1 MANYDIDLVV
11 TSAPHIRDKVT
22 TTSIMRD
29 VIIAITPALIGS
41 IVIFGLRSLLV
52 IVVSVISSILAEM
65 LGNVLF
71 HKKPSLNDLSASVT
85 GLLLAMTLPPSS
97 PWWMVVV
104 GAFSGILLGKMIFG
118 GIGSNPFNP
127 ALVGR
132 AVLMVSWP
140 TYMTTWIKP
149 QIMIGLQNISQATPV
164 DSITTATPLNI
175 VKLQSYSQLVSSFG
189 TKANLYKAL
198 FLGTVGGSLGETSA
212 LLLLIGGIYLI
223 ARKVIDWKIPVVY
236 IGTVF
241 VLSPLFGRDPIFSIL
256 AGGLFLGAF
265 FMATD
270 YSSSPI
276 TPMGRVYYALF
287 IGFLTVLI
295 RQFGSYPE
303 GVMFSILL
311 GNAVVPYFD
320 KIMPKVY
327 GVLPKKEVA
336 K

>member
-29 VIIAITPALIGS
+29 VIIALIPALIGS
-41 IVIFGLRSLLV
+41 IFIFGIRAL
-52 IVVSVISSILAEM
+52 IVVLVSVVSSVLAEVV
-65 LGNVLF
+65 GNLLF

-140 TYMTTWIKP
+140 KQMTTWIKP
-149 QIMIGLQNISQATPV
+149 FSAFNQPLDA
-164 DSITTATPLNI
+164 ITTATPLNI
-175 VKLQSYSQLVSSFG
+175 VKLQGYAQLLSEYG

-198 FLGTVGGSLGETSA
+198 FLGTIGGSLGETSA

-223 ARKVIDWKIPVVY
+223 AKKVIDWKIPVIY
-236 IGTVF
+236 IATVF
-241 VLSPLFGRDPIFSIL
+241 LLSPLFGRDPIFSIL

-276 TPMGRVYYALF
+276 TPLGKVYYAIF

-295 RQFGSYPE
+295 RQIGAYPE

-311 GNAVVPYFD
+311 GNGVSPYFD
-320 KIMPKVY
+320 KIMPRVY
-327 GVLPKKEVA
+327 GVSPKKEVA

>member
-29 VIIAITPALIGS
+29 VIIALTPALIGS
-41 IVIFGLRSLLV
+41 IFIFGIRAL
-52 IVVSVISSILAEM
+52 IVVLVSVVSSVLAEVV
-65 LGNVLF
+65 GNLLF

-104 GAFSGILLGKMIFG
+104 GAFSGILLGKIIFG

-140 TYMTTWIKP
+140 TQMTTWIKP
-149 QIMIGLQNISQATPV
+149 FSAFNQPLDV
-164 DSITTATPLNI
+164 ITTATPLNV
-175 VKLQSYSQLVSSFG
+175 VKLQGYAQLLSEFG

-198 FLGTVGGSLGETSA
+198 FLGTIGGSLGETSA

-223 ARKVIDWKIPVVY
+223 ARKVIDWKIPVIY
-236 IGTVF
+236 IATVF
-241 VLSPLFGRDPIFSIL
+241 VLSPLFGRDPLFSIL

-276 TPMGRVYYALF
+276 TPLGKVYYAIF

-311 GNAVVPYFD
+311 GNAIVPYFD
-320 KIMPKVY
+320 KIMPRVY
-327 GVLPKKEVA
+327 GVFPKKEVA

>member
-11 TSAPHIRDKVT
+11 NAAPHIRDKVNT
-22 TTSIMRD
+22 SSIMRD
-29 VIIAITPALIGS
+29 VVLALIPAVVGS
-41 IVIFGLRSLLV
+41 VFIFGGKV
-52 IVVSVISSILAEM
+52 IVVYLVSIVSSILAEYV
-65 LGNVLF
+65 GNLLF
-71 HKKPSLNDLSASVT
+71 HKKSSLKDFSAVVT
-85 GLLLAMTLPPSS
+85 GVLFAMTLPPSS

-140 TYMTTWIKP
+140 TYMTTWDKP
-149 QIMIGLQNISQATPV
+149 RFFIGFPFRILNLDTVTS
-164 DSITTATPLNI
+164 ATPLN
-175 VKLQSYSQLVSSFG
+175 VVQLQSYSQLISEFG
-189 TKANLYKAL
+189 SKLNLYTSL
-198 FLGTVGGSLGETSA
+198 FFGTVGGSIGETSA
-212 LLLLIGGIYLI
+212 LLLLIGAIYLFI
-223 ARKVIDWKIPVVY
+223 RKVIDWKIPTFY
-236 IGTVF
+236 ITTVF
-241 VLSPLFGRDPIFSIL
+241 VLSFIFGRDPVFSIF

-276 TPMGRVYYALF
+276 TPLGKVYYGIFLG
-287 IGFLTVLI
+287 ILTVII
-295 RQFGSYPE
+295 RQFAAYPE

-311 GNAVVPYFD
+311 GNALVPYFD
-320 KIMPKVY
+320 KVMPRVY
-327 GVLPKKEVA
+327 GVFPKKEVS

>member
-1 MANYDIDLVV
+1 MANYNIDLVV
-11 TSAPHIRDKVT
+11 TSSPHIRDRIT
-22 TTSIMRD
+22 TAGIMRD
-29 VIIAITPALIGS
+29 VIIALTPAIIGS
-41 IVIFGLRSLLV
+41 IFIFGFRVVVVYLVSIVSSLL
-52 IVVSVISSILAEM
+52 AEYI
-65 LGNVLF
+65 GNLIF
-71 HKKPSLNDLSASVT
+71 GKKQSLNDFSSSVT
-85 GLLLAMTLPPSS
+85 GVLLAMTLPPSS

-140 TYMTTWIKP
+140 TQMTTWIKP
-149 QIMIGLQNISQATPV
+149 ERMFGVIPTEATPLN
-164 DSITTATPLNI
+164 SITTATPLNI
-175 VKLQSYSQLVSSFG
+175 VKLQGYSQLLTDFAG
-189 TKANLYKAL
+189 KANLYKSL
-198 FLGTVGGSLGETSA
+198 FLGFVGGSIGETSA

-223 ARKVIDWKIPVVY
+223 VKKVIDWKIPTLY
-236 IGTVF
+236 ILTVF

-276 TPMGRVYYALF
+276 TPLGRIYYGIFLG
-287 IGFLTVLI
+287 ILTVLI
-295 RQFGSYPE
+295 RQFSSYPE

-320 KIMPKVY
+320 KLMPRVY
-327 GVLPKKEVA
+327 GVLPKREVA

>member
-11 TSAPHIRDKVT
+11 TSAPHIKDKVT

-29 VIIAITPALIGS
+29 VIIALTPALIGS
-41 IVIFGLRSLLV
+41 IFIFGIRAL
-52 IVVSVISSILAEM
+52 IVVLVSVVSSVLAEVV
-65 LGNVLF
+65 GNLLF

-140 TYMTTWIKP
+140 TQMTTWVKP
-149 QIMIGLQNISQATPV
+149 FSAFNQPLDV
-164 DSITTATPLNI
+164 ITTATPLNV
-175 VKLQSYSQLVSSFG
+175 VKLQGYAQLLSEFG

-198 FLGTVGGSLGETSA
+198 FLGTIGGSLGETSA

-223 ARKVIDWKIPVVY
+223 ARKVIDWKIPVIY
-236 IGTVF
+236 IATVF
-241 VLSPLFGRDPIFSIL
+241 VLSPLFGRDPLFSIL

-276 TPMGRVYYALF
+276 APLGKVYYAIF

-320 KIMPKVY
+320 KIMPRVY
-327 GVLPKKEVA
+327 GVFPKKEVA

>member
-29 VIIAITPALIGS
+29 VIIALTPALIGS
-41 IVIFGLRSLLV
+41 IFIFGIRAL
-52 IVVSVISSILAEM
+52 IVVLVSVVSSFLAEVV
-65 LGNVLF
+65 GNLLF

-140 TYMTTWIKP
+140 IQMTTWVKP
-149 QIMIGLQNISQATPV
+149 FSAFNQPLDV
-164 DSITTATPLNI
+164 ITTATPLNV
-175 VKLQSYSQLVSSFG
+175 VKLQGYAQLLSEFG

-198 FLGTVGGSLGETSA
+198 FLGTIGGSLGETSA
-212 LLLLIGGIYLI
+212 LLLSIGGIYLI
-223 ARKVIDWKIPVVY
+223 ARKVINWKVPVIY
-236 IGTVF
+236 IATVF
-241 VLSPLFGRDPIFSIL
+241 VLSPLFGRDPLFSIL

-276 TPMGRVYYALF
+276 TPLGKVYYAIF

-295 RQFGSYPE
+295 RQFSSYPE
-303 GVMFSILL
+303 GVTFSILL
-311 GNAVVPYFD
+311 GNAVASYFD
-320 KIMPKVY
+320 KIVPRVY
-327 GVLPKKEVA
+327 GVFPKKEVA

>member
-1 MANYDIDLVV
+1 MANYNIDLVV
-11 TSAPHIRDKVT
+11 TSSPHIRDRVT
-22 TTSIMRD
+22 TAGIMRD
-29 VIIAITPALIGS
+29 VIIALVPAIIGS
-41 IVIFGLRSLLV
+41 IFIFGFRVVVVYLVSIISSLL
-52 IVVSVISSILAEM
+52 AEY
-65 LGNVLF
+65 LGNLMF
-71 HKKPSLNDLSASVT
+71 GKKQSLNDFSSAVT
-85 GLLLAMTLPPSS
+85 GVLLAMTLPPSS

-140 TYMTTWIKP
+140 TQMTTWIKP
-149 QIMIGLQNISQATPV
+149 ERMFGVITSKATPLN
-164 DSITTATPLNI
+164 SITTATPLNI
-175 VKLQSYSQLVSSFG
+175 VKLQGYSQLLTDFAG
-189 TKANLYKAL
+189 RANLYKSL
-198 FLGTVGGSLGETSA
+198 FLGFVGGSIGETSA

-223 ARKVIDWKIPVVY
+223 VKKVIDWKIPTLY
-236 IGTVF
+236 ILTVF

-276 TPMGRVYYALF
+276 TPFGRIYYGIFLG
-287 IGFLTVLI
+287 ILTVII
-295 RQFGSYPE
+295 RQFSSYPE

-320 KIMPKVY
+320 KLMPRVY

>member
-29 VIIAITPALIGS
+29 VIIALTPALIGS
-41 IVIFGLRSLLV
+41 IFIFGIRAL
-52 IVVSVISSILAEM
+52 IVVLVSVVSSVLAEVV
-65 LGNVLF
+65 GNLLF

-104 GAFSGILLGKMIFG
+104 GAFSGILLGKIIFG

-140 TYMTTWIKP
+140 TQMTTWIKP
-149 QIMIGLQNISQATPV
+149 FSAFNQSLDAFTAAT
-164 DSITTATPLNI
+164 TTATPLNV
-175 VKLQSYSQLVSSFG
+175 VKLQGYTQLLSEFG

-198 FLGTVGGSLGETSA
+198 FLGTIGGSLGETSA

-223 ARKVIDWKIPVVY
+223 ARKVIDWKIPVIY
-236 IGTVF
+236 IATVF
-241 VLSPLFGRDPIFSIL
+241 VLSPLFGRDPLFSIL

-276 TPMGRVYYALF
+276 TPLGKVYYAIF

-311 GNAVVPYFD
+311 GNAIVPYFD
-320 KIMPKVY
+320 KIMPRVY
-327 GVLPKKEVA
+327 GVFPKKEVA

>member
-29 VIIAITPALIGS
+29 VIIALTPALIGS
-41 IVIFGLRSLLV
+41 IFIFGIRAL
-52 IVVSVISSILAEM
+52 IVVLVSVVSSVLAEVV
-65 LGNVLF
+65 GNLLF

-97 PWWMVVV
+97 PWWMVVI

-140 TYMTTWIKP
+140 TQMTTWVKP
-149 QIMIGLQNISQATPV
+149 FSAFNQPLDV
-164 DSITTATPLNI
+164 ITTATPLNV
-175 VKLQSYSQLVSSFG
+175 VKLQGYAQLLSEFG

-198 FLGTVGGSLGETSA
+198 FLGTIGGSLGETSA

-223 ARKVIDWKIPVVY
+223 ARKVIDWKIPVIY
-236 IGTVF
+236 IATVF
-241 VLSPLFGRDPIFSIL
+241 VLSPLFGRDPLFSIL

-276 TPMGRVYYALF
+276 TPLGKVYYAIF

-320 KIMPKVY
+320 KIMPRVY
-327 GVLPKKEVA
+327 GVFPKKEVA

>member
-29 VIIAITPALIGS
+29 VIIALTPALIGS
-41 IVIFGLRSLLV
+41 IFIFGIRAL
-52 IVVSVISSILAEM
+52 IVVLVSVVSSFLAEVV
-65 LGNVLF
+65 GNLLF

-140 TYMTTWIKP
+140 TQMTTWVKP
-149 QIMIGLQNISQATPV
+149 FSAFNQPLDV
-164 DSITTATPLNI
+164 ITTATPLNV
-175 VKLQSYSQLVSSFG
+175 VKLQGYAQLLSEFG

-198 FLGTVGGSLGETSA
+198 FLGTIGGSLGETSA
-212 LLLLIGGIYLI
+212 LLLSIGGIYLI
-223 ARKVIDWKIPVVY
+223 ARKVINWKVPVIY
-236 IGTVF
+236 IATVF
-241 VLSPLFGRDPIFSIL
+241 VLSPLFGRDPLFSIL

-276 TPMGRVYYALF
+276 TPLGKVYYAIF

-295 RQFGSYPE
+295 RQFSSYPE
-303 GVMFSILL
+303 GVTFSILL

-320 KIMPKVY
+320 KIVPRVY
-327 GVLPKKEVA
+327 GVFPKKEVA